1 MTSEKSLLPNGSLGI
16 LKQTSSICL
25 FIASKSQYAHI
36 IINYFNFTL
45 MLNDVLCYFVNF
57 QCTIYNTAIVA
68 QLVERWFRDPGS
80 RVVFT
85 VGGLGVSFFPP
96 GPGCV
101 FKCISFG
108 QSSSPYFKS
117 IYLQYVGNWSVV
129 KVYLIRPKPG
139 PVARDAAPRP
149 SSWESN

>member
-1 MTSEKSLLPNGSLGI
+1 
-16 LKQTSSICL
+16 
-25 FIASKSQYAHI
+25 
-36 IINYFNFTL
+36 

-85 VGGLGVSFFPP
+85 VGGLFTVGVSFFPP

-117 IYLQYVGNWSVV
+117 IYLQYVGNSSVV

-139 PVARDAAPRP
+139 PVAKNAAPRP
-149 SSWESN
+149 SSWESNQHPLNYQTSALPLSYRSRSRQLGREFSIYILMRW